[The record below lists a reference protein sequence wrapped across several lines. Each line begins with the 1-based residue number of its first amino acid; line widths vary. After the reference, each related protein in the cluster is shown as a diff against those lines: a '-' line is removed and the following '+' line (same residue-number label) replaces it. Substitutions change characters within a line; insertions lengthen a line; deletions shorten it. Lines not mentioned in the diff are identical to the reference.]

1 MTGTDKPRVVRVAAW
16 LTLALAP
23 AGLLLLI
30 VGILEVQ
37 WWGSDGSKRLL
48 ALLDSINNEFGIE
61 PPALLRTREGAIE
74 LIILGLFC
82 LAYASLGIWLL
93 RGRLWARTWALAAG
107 AVAALA
113 GLIGVGADSTES
125 HTLADYYAK
134 LNGSVIGDHIPQVKA
149 LLYPGWYS
157 WAEDIAQGLQVILS
171 LAAFVAL
178 AYAVISHGDFFTGGR
193 AVDAPPDEW
202 DSALSRVRESS
213 RRQREA
219 DADES

>member
-23 AGLLLLI
+23 VGLLLLLD
-30 VGILEVQ
+30 GILEWQ
-37 WWGSDGSKRLL
+37 WWGSGESKRLIT
-48 ALLDSINNEFGIE
+48 LLDSINNEYGIE
-61 PPALLRTREGAIE
+61 PPALLRTREGAAE
-74 LIILGLFC
+74 LIILGVFC
-82 LAYASLGIWLL
+82 LGYALLGIWLL
-93 RGRLWARTWALAAG
+93 RGRLWARTWAMVAG
-107 AVAALA
+107 ALAALA

-125 HTLADYYAK
+125 HTLADYFAK
-134 LNGSVIGDHIPQVKA
+134 MNGSVIGDRIPAVKA

-157 WAEDIAQGLQVILS
+157 WAEDIAQGLQVLLS
-171 LAAFVAL
+171 LAAFIAL

-202 DSALSRVRESS
+202 DSALSRVRDQS

-219 DADES
+219 DDS